1 MEHLL
6 CVGFIWNLPSI
17 SIFRNVFGEASKADD
32 VQFVLDVIAKV
43 GEELPQ
49 VIMTMTMMMIMMKM
63 MIPRRTWTT

>member
-1 MEHLL
+1 MKHLL

-43 GEELPQ
+43 GKELPQ
-49 VIMTMTMMMIMMKM
+49 VIIMMIMIMMMMMMVMMMMI
-63 MIPRRTWTT
+63 P

>member
-49 VIMTMTMMMIMMKM
+49 VIIMMIMIMMMMMMMMMMMI
-63 MIPRRTWTT
+63 P

>member
-1 MEHLL
+1 MW
-6 CVGFIWNLPSI
+6 VSY

-49 VIMTMTMMMIMMKM
+49 VIIMVIMMMMMMM